1 MAYQKYTWHNGEV
14 ITDTKLNHME
24 DGIAN
29 AGAASTET
37 ATLTAAGWSDNTQT
51 VSVTGVTADNMVICS
66 PAPLSYTAYAA
77 AGVYCF
83 SQSAGSLTFKCS
95 TTPSDDLTVN
105 VAII

>member
-29 AGAASTET
+29 AGAAVSHTI
-37 ATLTAAGWSDNTQT
+37 TLTAANWSDNTIT
-51 VSVTGVTADNMVICS
+51 VSCQDVTADNTVICS
-66 PAPLSYTAYAA
+66 PDPLSYMAYAA
-77 AGVYCF
+77 AAVYCF
-83 SQSAGSLTFKCS
+83 SQSADSLTFKCS